1 MVNAI
6 DAAIQ
11 STKANA
17 SGIASSAASS
27 AAAAASA
34 AAADAIASKLPSGAA
49 DKLKKLPL
57 TKDPELLKHQ
67 LKAEGQ
73 KVVGEAQEMLQQ
85 EVDRKTEGLKDKVAL
100 LASLSLGAV
109 SLYVKLDII
118 DPKVIATKAFLKAQQ
133 EFREIKQKAS
143 RQNLKKAKE
152 SFTFPMKPPTSL
164 SGIPKIPEV
173 PKLPTLPKLPSIPN
187 ISNLPSAPNISDII
201 NRNNP

>member
-1 MVNAI
+1 MPDPI
-6 DAAIQ
+6 QSAIQ
-11 STKANA
+11 ATKASA

-73 KVVGEAQEMLQQ
+73 KVIAEAQEMLQQ

-100 LASLSLGAV
+100 LASLALGAV
-109 SLYVKLDII
+109 SLYVKLKII
-118 DPKVIATKAFLKAQQ
+118 DPKVIATKAFLEAQQ

-143 RQNLKKAKE
+143 KKNLKKAKE

-164 SGIPKIPEV
+164 AGIPKIPQV
-173 PKLPTLPKLPSIPN
+173 PKLPTLPKLPPVPKIPAVPN
-187 ISNLPSAPNISDII
+187 VSDVVRRINLP
-201 NRNNP
+201 